1 MKHSSRE
8 YFPPDTSL
16 NGTYVESGGAAGR
29 GMALGRLLLL
39 CAVACEVWDTET
51 KPEDFVCSRA
61 ARKALNIGP
70 ELEIALSECVSSTI
84 LSTSFQLPC
93 TQLHVATWET
103 KSDKE
108 KQGDVVASLRLLIEG
123 VRTLRTTAQAG
134 CETVLLQRLENNIQN
149 HLLILTHLQLSG
161 PVPPPSL
168 SCVPPSTRS
177 LRTVLRSYTLLISGK
192 LERFIVN
199 LGDRC
204 TS

>member
-29 GMALGRLLLL
+29 GLLLL

-70 ELEIALSECVSSTI
+70 ELEICVSSTI

-103 KSDKE
+103 KS
-108 KQGDVVASLRLLIEG
+108 QGDVVASLRLLIEG

-149 HLLILTHLQLSG
+149 HLLILTHLQLS
-161 PVPPPSL
+161 VRSRL
-168 SCVPPSTRS
+168 TRS

>member
-1 MKHSSRE
+1 ME
-8 YFPPDTSL
+8 L
-16 NGTYVESGGAAGR
+16 
-29 GMALGRLLLL
+29 MWRLLLL

-70 ELEIALSECVSSTI
+70 ELEIALCVSSTI

-149 HLLILTHLQLSG
+149 HLLILTHLQLS
-161 PVPPPSL
+161 VRSRLRNYSHQNLKHQSSSKPSHYRL
-168 SCVPPSTRS
+168 YV
-177 LRTVLRSYTLLISGK
+177 
-192 LERFIVN
+192 
-199 LGDRC
+199 
-204 TS
+204 

>member
-1 MKHSSRE
+1 M
-8 YFPPDTSL
+8 D
-16 NGTYVESGGAAGR
+16 
-29 GMALGRLLLL
+29 RLLLL

-70 ELEIALSECVSSTI
+70 ELEIALVRIISALSSTI

-149 HLLILTHLQLSG
+149 HLLILTHLQLS
-161 PVPPPSL
+161 V
-168 SCVPPSTRS
+168 RS
-177 LRTVLRSYTLLISGK
+177 RLPQNSIPATLDPRRSYLRTVLRSYTLLISGK